1 MKCNIIFC
9 KAIETFCKGLGSPPA
24 TCFFALI
31 DMKHETD
38 LFLFYDLT
46 PSRIEIHVAMFS
58 QQKPCLDRGGLTAPP
73 QTCHVDIHTW

>member
-1 MKCNIIFC
+1 MKNSEANHNFY
-9 KAIETFCKGLGSPPA
+9 FQNQS
-24 TCFFALI
+24 FFALI